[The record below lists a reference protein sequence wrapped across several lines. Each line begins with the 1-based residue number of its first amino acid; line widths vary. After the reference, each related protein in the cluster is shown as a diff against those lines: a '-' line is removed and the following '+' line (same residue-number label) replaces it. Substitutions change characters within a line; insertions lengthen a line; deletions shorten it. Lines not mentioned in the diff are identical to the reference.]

1 MKICKKCGAVHR
13 DNKVFCADCGE
24 KLPKPLS
31 KEEEAKIEWK
41 NSKTLNKL
49 YDNTDP
55 FVVNIPMKIA
65 AGLNAAAAIFSV
77 LTAIFANT
85 DNKYLVFYALLFH
98 IISFTEALF
107 PEIFWKFSKMED
119 FFKYENYE
127 SLTPSYWW
135 GVSRKFAVWALLII
149 GTAISVFMLIGE

>member
-1 MKICKKCGAVHR
+1 MKICQKCGAVHR

-41 NSKTLNKL
+41 N
-49 YDNTDP
+49 Y
-55 FVVNIPMKIA
+55 
-65 AGLNAAAAIFSV
+65 
-77 LTAIFANT
+77 
-85 DNKYLVFYALLFH
+85 
-98 IISFTEALF
+98 
-107 PEIFWKFSKMED
+107 KMED